1 MPTVYSGYYFIKS
14 WAAWRRSVVTTM
26 FLAALCLAAYPP
38 LAHAVTEVEITRG
51 VVEPY
56 PIAITELYGGGIEEG
71 EMGKSIA
78 NVVSD
83 NLERSGLFRSIDRK
97 AFQQAPEE
105 LRLTPRFVDWRQI
118 NAQFLVV
125 GRVQFEVDGQVR
137 VEFRLWDVFAGEHL
151 VGLSLS
157 TPREN
162 WRRIAH
168 LISDQIYKRVTGEEG
183 YFDTRIVYV
192 SESGKQDNR
201 VKRLALMDQDG
212 ANHRYLTD
220 GQYLVLTPRFSPT
233 LQEITYLSYFNDKPR
248 VYIYNIDTGK
258 QEVLGDF
265 PTMTIAP
272 RFSPDGNKVIM
283 SMAPNGNSDIYVM
296 DLRTRVVEKL
306 TSHPAIETAPSYSH
320 DGTHITFE
328 SDRSGK
334 QQIYVM
340 DAYPGGEERRISF
353 GEGRYA
359 TPVWSPRGDWIAFT
373 NINKGVFYI
382 GVMKSDGTGE
392 RRIAK
397 GYLAEGPTWAPNG
410 RVLMFFRQDRPSGGT
425 GGKVRLY
432 SVDITGTNEREIE
445 TPMEASDPAWS
456 PLIP

>member
-1 MPTVYSGYYFIKS
+1 MPTILRECYFFKS
-14 WAAWRRSVVTTM
+14 WAFWRRSTLA
-26 FLAALCLAAYPP
+26 LAALWLTSHPP
-38 LAHAVTEVEITRG
+38 FAHAVTEVEITRG
-51 VVEPY
+51 VVEPL
-56 PIAITELYGGGIEEG
+56 PIAITELYGAGIEEG

-78 NVVSD
+78 NVISG

-125 GRVQFEVDGQVR
+125 GRVEFQVDGQVR

-168 LISDQIYKRVTGEEG
+168 LISDQVYKRVTGEDG

-192 SESGKQDNR
+192 SESGKQGDR

-233 LQEITYLSYFNDKPR
+233 LQEITYLSYFKDKPR

-306 TSHPAIETAPSYSH
+306 TNHPAIETAPSYSQ
-320 DGTHITFE
+320 DGTQITFE

-340 DAYPGGEERRISF
+340 DAYPGGKERRISF
-353 GEGRYA
+353 GDGRYA

-382 GVMKSDGTGE
+382 GVM
-392 RRIAK
+392 
-397 GYLAEGPTWAPNG
+397 
-410 RVLMFFRQDRPSGGT
+410 
-425 GGKVRLY
+425 
-432 SVDITGTNEREIE
+432 
-445 TPMEASDPAWS
+445 
-456 PLIP
+456 

>member
-1 MPTVYSGYYFIKS
+1 MRYIYRVMKRGILQYASGAMS
-14 WAAWRRSVVTTM
+14 
-26 FLAALCLAAYPP
+26 FLLCLGFLLVNPSN
-38 LAHAVTEVEITRG
+38 AVTEVEITRG
-51 VVEPY
+51 VVEPL
-56 PIAITELYGGGIEEG
+56 PIAVTQFYGV
-71 EMGKSIA
+71 A
-78 NVVSD
+78 SD
-83 NLERSGLFRSIDRK
+83 EVDLGVNLSDVIRHNLERSGLFRALDSA
-97 AFQQAPEE
+97 AFQQTPEE
-105 LRLTPRFVDWRQI
+105 LQLTPRFIDWRQI

-125 GRVQFEVDGQVR
+125 GKVKFQEDGQVR

-157 TPREN
+157 TPQKN

-168 LISDQIYKRVTGEEG
+168 LVSDQIYERVTGETG
-183 YFDTRIVYV
+183 YFDTRVVYIA
-192 SESGKQDNR
+192 ESGPPDKR

-212 ANHRYLTD
+212 ENHRFLTD
-220 GQYLVLTPRFSPT
+220 GKYLVLTPRFSPT
-233 LQEITYLSYFNDKPR
+233 LQEITYLSYFQEKPR

-272 RFSPDGNKVIM
+272 RFSPDGKKVIM

-296 DLRTRVVEKL
+296 DLGTRIVEKL
-306 TSHPAIETAPSYSH
+306 TSNPAIETAPSYSP
-320 DGTHITFE
+320 DGTQIAFE
-328 SDRSGK
+328 SDRSGG

-340 DAYPGGEERRISF
+340 DAIPGGKEARISW
-353 GEGRYA
+353 GDGRNG

-373 NINKGVFYI
+373 NIYKNQFTI
-382 GVMKSDGTGE
+382 GVMRPDGKDS

-397 GYLAEGPTWAPNG
+397 LGFLAEGPTWAPNG
-410 RVLMFFRQDRPSGGT
+410 RVLMFFGQERPGADV
-425 GGKVRLY
+425 KLY
-432 SVDITGTNEREIE
+432 SVDILGTNQRQII